1 LTGRL
6 YQYLLHDNEIQERAA
21 MHDTVIRGGT
31 ILDGTG
37 NDRFVGD
44 VAIDGD
50 RIAQV
55 GGKAGPA
62 KRDINADGLLVTP
75 GWVDVHTHYDGQ
87 ATWDSELAPSSW
99 HGVTTILFGNCG
111 VGFAPVRREHH
122 ASLIGLMEA
131 VEEIPGI
138 TLSEGL
144 SWDWESFPQYLD
156 ALARMPRAIDV
167 AAQVPHHPL
176 RVYVMGERAINREK
190 ATADDIGAMRSL
202 TREALKAGAFGFTTS
217 RTNSHKTPTGEMVP
231 GRFSEVEE
239 LLGIGSAF
247 RGLSHGA
254 FGVNSDFDIESEEL
268 AWMTRLSQDTG
279 RPVWFLLTDRPT
291 DPVRWQRLMEGV
303 RSARALGGHVTA
315 QVAGRPVGVMLGVD
329 TALNPF
335 SIRPSYQELL
345 KLPAKERLARLQDP
359 AVRATILNDRPS
371 DELVRR
377 LSQFR
382 MQITTRWDRMFV
394 MGDPPDYE
402 PEASSSIA
410 AMAKR
415 SNHSPDEVAYDY
427 LAGGLDKFLFFPI
440 VGYNED
446 NHDIIR
452 TMLTSPETVL
462 GLSDGGAHCSSIS
475 DASLP
480 SWMLAHWG
488 RDRKRGPGLPLELIV
503 KRQTSE
509 TADFFGF
516 GDRGRLAVGKKA
528 DVNVIDFERLR
539 LHVPEIRYDLPAGGR
554 RLVQRVDGYVA
565 TFVAGCPVF
574 EHGVYTGAT
583 PGRLVRAG

>member
-1 LTGRL
+1 
-6 YQYLLHDNEIQERAA
+6 

-31 ILDGTG
+31 IVDGTG
-37 NDRFVGD
+37 KQAFIGD
-44 VAIDGD
+44 IAIDGD
-50 RIAQV
+50 RITEV

-62 KRDINADGLLVTP
+62 RRDINAEGKIVTP

-111 VGFAPVRREHH
+111 VGFAPVRPEHH
-122 ASLIGLMEA
+122 GSLIGLMEA

-144 SWDWESFPQYLD
+144 KWDWESFPQYLD
-156 ALARMPRAIDV
+156 ALDRMPRAIDV

-176 RVYVMGERAINREK
+176 RVYVMGDRAINREK
-190 ATADDIGAMRSL
+190 ASADDIDQMRRL
-202 TREALKAGAFGFTTS
+202 TREALDAGAFGFTTS

-231 GRFSEVEE
+231 GRYSEVQE

-247 RGLSHGA
+247 KGLRHGA
-254 FGVNSDFDIESEEL
+254 FGVNSDFDIETEEL
-268 AWMTRLSQDTG
+268 GWMTQLSQDTG

-303 RSARALGGHVTA
+303 RHARAQGANVTA
-315 QVAGRPVGVMLGVD
+315 QIAGRPVGVMLGVD

-335 SIRPSYQELL
+335 SIRPTYQELL
-345 KLPAKERLARLQDP
+345 KLPAAERLKRLQDP
-359 AVRATILNDRPS
+359 AVRAAILADRPS
-371 DELVRR
+371 DELVNR

-382 MQITTRWDRMFV
+382 MRITTGWDRMFV

-402 PEASSSIA
+402 PEASKSIGA
-410 AMAKR
+410 IARR
-415 SNHSPDEVAYDY
+415 SNHTPDEVAYDY

-480 SWMLAHWG
+480 SWMLTHWG
-488 RDRKRGPGLPLELIV
+488 RDRKRGPGLPLEMIV
-503 KRQTSE
+503 RRQTSE

-516 GDRGRLAVGKKA
+516 ADRGRLAPGLKA

-565 TFVAGCPVF
+565 TLVAGTPVF
-574 EHGVYTGAT
+574 EHGQYTGAT
-583 PGRLVRAG
+583 PGKLVRAR

>member
-1 LTGRL
+1 
-6 YQYLLHDNEIQERAA
+6 

-31 ILDGTG
+31 IVDGTG
-37 NDRFVGD
+37 KPAFTGD
-44 VAIDGD
+44 VAIDAD
-50 RIAQV
+50 RITQA
-55 GGKAGPA
+55 GGKAGPG
-62 KRDINADGLLVTP
+62 KREINADGMLVTP

-87 ATWDSELAPSSW
+87 ATWDPELAPSSW

-122 ASLIGLMEA
+122 GSLIGLMEA

-144 SWDWESFPQYLD
+144 KWDWESFPQYLD
-156 ALARMPRAIDV
+156 ALDRMPRAIDV

-190 ATADDIGAMRSL
+190 ATAEDIEAMRDM
-202 TREALKAGAFGFTTS
+202 TRAALEAGAFGFTTS

-231 GRFSEVEE
+231 GRYSEVQE

-247 RGLSHGA
+247 KGLRHGA
-254 FGVNSDFDIESEEL
+254 FGVNSDFDIEREEL
-268 AWMTRLSQDTG
+268 SWMTELAQQTG

-291 DPVRWQRLMEGV
+291 DPVRWKRLMEGV
-303 RSARALGGHVTA
+303 RNARAQGAFVTA

-345 KLPAKERLARLQDP
+345 KLPPKERLARLQDP
-359 AVRATILNDRPS
+359 AVRSAILNDKPS
-371 DELVRR
+371 DALVRR

-382 MQITTRWDRMFV
+382 MRITTAWDRMFV

-410 AMAKR
+410 AIAAR

-462 GLSDGGAHCSSIS
+462 GLSDGGAHCSSVS

-480 SWMLAHWG
+480 SWMLTHWG
-488 RDRKRGPGLPLELIV
+488 RDRKRGPGLPLEFIV

-516 GDRGRLAVGKKA
+516 ADRGRLAPGLKA
-528 DVNVIDFERLR
+528 DVNVIDFDRLR

-565 TFVAGCPVF
+565 TLVSGTPVF
-574 EHGVYTGAT
+574 EHGQYTGST
-583 PGRLVRAG
+583 PGKLVRAG